1 MPRDCIHDSFPH
13 FLNLWHAGPRISAPC
28 IPCTRASLGRLQSL
42 PRSDTHLPRK
52 GPPGQRRL
60 DPVQAVRRTA
70 WKGHWVHAVQTS
82 VSARS
87 PGNRGH
93 YLEHQEPQKREQIL
107 AFVGV
112 CGHGMR
118 KDRRCSELA
127 LSARPEHRVFASLS
141 ATSDKVEVCRLA
153 GPSPSGCERAE
164 LSPCPRPSLGSSPPG
179 V

>member
-1 MPRDCIHDSFPH
+1 MPRDCIHDSFPQ
-13 FLNLWHAGPRISAPC
+13 FLNLCAEPRISAPC
-28 IPCTRASLGRLQSL
+28 IPCTLPFLGRLQSL
-42 PRSDTHLPRK
+42 PRADTHLPRK

-70 WKGHWVHAVQTS
+70 WKGHWVHPVQTS

-93 YLEHQEPQKREQIL
+93 YLEHHEQQKREQIL

-112 CGHGMR
+112 CGHGLR
-118 KDRRCSELA
+118 KDPRCSEPA

-141 ATSDKVEVCRLA
+141 PTPDKVEACRLA
-153 GPSPSGCERAE
+153 GPSPSSSERAE
-164 LSPCPRPSLGSSPPG
+164 LSPCLRPSLGCSRPG